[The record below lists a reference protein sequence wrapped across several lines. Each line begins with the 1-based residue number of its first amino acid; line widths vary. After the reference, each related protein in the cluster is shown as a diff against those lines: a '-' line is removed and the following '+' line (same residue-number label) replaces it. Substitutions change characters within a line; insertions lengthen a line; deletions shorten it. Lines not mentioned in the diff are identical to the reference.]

1 MNVVYWLEPYP
12 TTCEKSIFLAGPTA
26 RQGEC
31 PSWRDDALELFER
44 LGWDGTIFIPEPRP
58 GTTWPEKYQHDPVV
72 DWEIDGLNR
81 ADCILFWVPRSPDK
95 LPGFT
100 TNIEWGEFFKTGR
113 AVLGCPDEAIRMNY
127 MKYRGSQYQVPFADS
142 LLGTIRNAIS
152 LVGFGALRSGGE
164 TCVPLHIWQT
174 ESFQQWYTALKQA
187 GNRLESAKVEWVFR
201 VGPKHKTFFWVLHV
215 DIYVAAEQRHKT
227 NEVVLARPDIATVVL
242 VYPQP
247 RLEDTVVVLV
257 REFRSP
263 GATKDGFVREVP
275 GGSSWKPNI
284 DPRVEAAKEV
294 EEETGLHLE
303 LERLQPLGT
312 RQLVATMS
320 AHRAHAFAV
329 KLNEYD
335 LGQLRSHP
343 ERAHGV
349 TADTEQTYV
358 EAVTVGEL
366 LEKPSVDWS
375 MLGMILQ
382 AVHQV

>member
-31 PSWRDDALELFER
+31 PSWRDEALELFER

-58 GTTWPEKYQHDPVV
+58 GLTWPEKYQHDPVV
-72 DWEIDGLNR
+72 DWEIEGLNR

-142 LLGTIRNAIS
+142 LLGTIQNAIS
-152 LVGFGALRSGGE
+152 LVGFGALRTGGE

-201 VGPKHKTFFWVLHV
+201 VGPKRKTFFWVLHV

-227 NEVVLARPDIATVVL
+227 NEVVLARPDISTVVL
-242 VYPQP
+242 IHPQP
-247 RLEDTVVVLV
+247 APEDSVVVLI

-263 GATKDGFVREVP
+263 AATPDGFVREVP
-275 GGSSWKPNI
+275 GGSSWKPNA
-284 DPRVEAAKEV
+284 DPLQEAAKELA
-294 EEETGLHLE
+294 EETGLHLAA
-303 LERLQPLGT
+303 ERLRRLGT
-312 RQLVATMS
+312 RQLVATLS
-320 AHRAHAFAV
+320 AHRAHAFVAEV
-329 KLNEYD
+329 TADELATLQAN
-335 LGQLRSHP
+335 LGKP
-343 ERAHGV
+343 HGV
-349 TADTEQTYV
+349 ASDTEQTYV
-358 EAVTVGEL
+358 EIATVAEL
-366 LEKPSVDWS
+366 LSSSKVDWS